1 MMEKA
6 QTAVEYYTIVAVAL
20 VILLPLSVYV
30 YQLLYQ
36 YGDDTKLSH
45 ARNAVDQLGETA
57 DWVFSQVT
65 PAKYTFE
72 SFYIPEG
79 VETITINN
87 DGILFEVKTSAG
99 ISDVYYQTI
108 APLDGSIPT
117 ESGYYPISVTAFNTY
132 VNISVVR

>member
-1 MMEKA
+1 MIEKA
-6 QTAVEYYTIVAVAL
+6 QTAIEYYTIVAVAL
-20 VILLPLSVYV
+20 LILLPLSVYV

-57 DWVFSQVT
+57 DWVFSQGP

-79 VETITINN
+79 VKTITIDN
-87 DGILFEVKTSAG
+87 DGILFKVKTSAG

-108 APLDGSIPT
+108 TPLDGSIPT
-117 ESGYYPISVTAFNTY
+117 ESGYYPISVTAYDTY
-132 VNISVVR
+132 VNISVVQ